1 MIGMKDKYIIIVGC
15 GRLGAQVAK
24 MFTRS
29 RNSLVIID
37 KDPRAFSRLTEEFS
51 GFTIEADAVEQDTL
65 IRAKIDQADVLVATT
80 DDDNTNI
87 MVAQVARKI
96 YKVPEV
102 MLRIYD
108 PSRSVVYEDSGITT
122 ICTTLLA
129 ADAFSDV
136 LKRHEEVNGP

>member
-1 MIGMKDKYIIIVGC
+1 MKDKYIIIVGC
-15 GRLGAQVAK
+15 GRLGAHVAK

-29 RNSLVIID
+29 RNSLVMID
-37 KDPRAFSRLTEEFS
+37 KDATAFSRLSEEYS

-65 IRAKIDQADVLVATT
+65 LRAKIDQADVLVATT

-87 MVAQVARKI
+87 MIAQVAREI
-96 YKVPEV
+96 HHVPEV

-108 PSRSVVYEDSGITT
+108 PSRAKIYEGTGITT

-129 ADAFSDV
+129 AEAFSQALGSQEGV
-136 LKRHEEVNGP
+136 TAP